1 MPEARRDLVE
11 RSLAF
16 STRLLRFVQLLRRST
31 QVEPSVLYQLVRA
44 GSAIGAH
51 NAEAES
57 AISRRQLLTLRAGAL
72 REAREAQ
79 YWLTLLLDTT
89 DRCRNWSRSSP
100 RSSSAWAE
108 PLRRCRTHLAPHR
121 HILAASTGPKLARQ
135 VTIPSPFNFPFQLS
149 PLSFSGLS
157 PFSFL
162 LSPCPCA
169 FLTPPASRLPNFH
182 PRR

>member
-89 DRCRNWSRSSP
+89 DRP
-100 RSSSAWAE
+100 PDAESAWLLQEVSELVAILTTVVKRLGGTAA
-108 PLRRCRTHLAPHR
+108 PKPDSSRT
-121 HILAASTGPKLARQ
+121 S
-135 VTIPSPFNFPFQLS
+135 
-149 PLSFSGLS
+149 
-157 PFSFL
+157 
-162 LSPCPCA
+162 
-169 FLTPPASRLPNFH
+169 
-182 PRR
+182 